1 MAVLVTGGAGYI
13 GSHMV
18 WTLLDHG
25 EDVVV
30 LDDLSTG
37 FRWAIPERA
46 EFVEGSVGDNEL
58 VAGVIDKHEVDAVIH
73 FAGSVI
79 VPESVENPL
88 KYYHN
93 NTCNTRA
100 LLETVVE
107 SGIDKFIFS
116 STAAVYGEPMTSGPI
131 REDAVLSP
139 MSPYGSSKLMSEIM
153 VRDAAMASDLRYVML
168 RYFNVAGSDPHGRTG
183 CSAANATHLIKVA
196 CEAALGKRPS
206 LTIYGDDYDTQDGTC
221 VRDFIHVA
229 DLVNAHYVA
238 LEFLRRGGLK
248 FTANCGY
255 SRGYSV
261 RQVVDAVRKVSG
273 NNFPVTVGPRR
284 PGDIP
289 SVTAN
294 AHRLM
299 SRLQWQ
305 PKHDRLEEIV
315 RDTLAW
321 EEKLAARKLS
331 A

>member
-25 EDVVV
+25 EEVVV

-37 FRWAIPERA
+37 FRWAVPDGV
-46 EFVEGSVGDNEL
+46 EFVEGSVGDKSL
-58 VAGVIDKHEVDAVIH
+58 VSGLIAEHDVDAVIH
-73 FAGSVI
+73 FAGSVV

-88 KYYHN
+88 KYYQN
-93 NTCNTRA
+93 NTCNTRT
-100 LLETVVE
+100 LLETVVQ

-153 VRDAAMASDLRYVML
+153 VRDAALSSDLRYVML
-168 RYFNVAGSDPHGRTG
+168 RYFNVAGADALGRAG
-183 CSAANATHLIKVA
+183 CSAADATHLIKVA

-206 LTIYGDDYDTQDGTC
+206 MTIYGDDYDTPDGTC
-221 VRDFIHVA
+221 VRDFIHVS

-238 LEFLRRGGLK
+238 LEFLRQGGLK

-261 RQVVDAVRKVSG
+261 KQVIDAVKKVSG
-273 NNFPVTVGPRR
+273 KNFPVVSGPRR

-289 SVTAN
+289 SVIAN

-299 SRLQWQ
+299 SRLSWQ
-305 PKHDRLEEIV
+305 PRHDRLEEIV
-315 RDTLAW
+315 QDALAW
-321 EEKLAARKLS
+321 EEKLS
-331 A
+331 AQKQSA